1 MAKVK
6 VGDIVVRKSYNGDL
20 YFKVLEIKGKTC
32 KLKGLDV
39 RLLADAPVDD
49 LIIKSAEGIFLHR
62 HEGIQHNKAKIDK
75 IFVEC
80 AECKLRY
87 KEYYDIT
94 RSGGG
99 KLTKG
104 SDDSFFDVP
113 GRVLHLD
120 GDEEYLKKCLE
131 NYRQFE
137 VPVIGYHFP
146 EENQPRVVQKLLKEY
161 RPDILVL
168 TGHDALIKGAKDYN
182 DLKCYRNSK
191 YFVEGVKKAR
201 EINNDL
207 DDLIIFAGA
216 CQSYYEELLRV
227 GANFASAPKRALIH
241 AFDPV
246 YLTAKI
252 AYTPINETIRI
263 KDIVAQTITKEEGIG
278 GVQTR
283 GKYRLGYPKT
293 LY

>member
-20 YFKVLEIKGKTC
+20 YFKVLEIKGKIC

-49 LIIKSAEGIFLHR
+49 LIVKSPEEILLYR
-62 HEGIQHNKAKIDK
+62 HEGIQQNKAKIGK

-87 KEYYDIT
+87 KEYH
-94 RSGGG
+94 SFAKGGDG
-99 KLTKG
+99 RLTKG

-131 NYRQFE
+131 NYRQLE
-137 VPVIGYHFP
+137 VPTIGYHFP
-146 EENQPRVVQKLLKEY
+146 EEDQPRVVQKLLKEY

-168 TGHDALIKGAKDYN
+168 TGHDALTKGAKDYN
-182 DLKCYRNSK
+182 DLKYYRNSK
-191 YFVEGVKKAR
+191 YFVEAVKKAR
-201 EINNDL
+201 EINND
-207 DDLIIFAGA
+207 
-216 CQSYYEELLRV
+216 
-227 GANFASAPKRALIH
+227 
-241 AFDPV
+241 
-246 YLTAKI
+246 
-252 AYTPINETIRI
+252 
-263 KDIVAQTITKEEGIG
+263 
-278 GVQTR
+278 
-283 GKYRLGYPKT
+283 
-293 LY
+293 